1 MNERFLVLKAKNGN
15 QEALEELIKLNY
27 QSIYKYFVR
36 TCGNSATA
44 LDLTQDTFI
53 KLVQALPNYQPYKD
67 FCAYL
72 YTIAYH
78 VGIDYL
84 KKKKEILLENEYP
97 FEMQAAPTHEKD
109 ENYYRMRKVLYK
121 IPEKQRECLILHY
134 YQGLN
139 YRQISTI
146 LSIPISTAKTR
157 VRIGLQR
164 CRDLWEETK

>member
-1 MNERFLVLKAKNGN
+1 MNERFLILKAKSGN
-15 QEALEELIKLNY
+15 QDALEELIKLYY
-27 QSIYKYFVR
+27 QPIYKYFVR

-44 LDLTQDTFI
+44 LDLTQDTFM
-53 KLVQALPNYQPYKD
+53 KLVQGLPKYQPYKD

-72 YTIAYH
+72 YTIAHH

-97 FEMQAAPTHEKD
+97 FEIQQAPKDEKD
-109 ENYYRMRKVLYK
+109 ENYYRMRAVLYK
-121 IPEKQRECLILHY
+121 ISEKQRECLILYY

-139 YRQISTI
+139 YRQISSI
-146 LSIPISTAKTR
+146 LSIPVSTAKTR
-157 VRIGLQR
+157 VRSGLQR

>member
-1 MNERFLVLKAKNGN
+1 MNERFLILKAKSGN
-15 QEALEELIKLNY
+15 QDALEELIKLYY
-27 QSIYKYFVR
+27 QPIYKYFVR

-44 LDLTQDTFI
+44 LDLTQDTFM
-53 KLVQALPNYQPYKD
+53 KLVQGLTKYQPYKD

-72 YTIAYH
+72 YTIAHH

-97 FEMQAAPTHEKD
+97 FEIQQAPKDEKD
-109 ENYYRMRKVLYK
+109 ENYYRMRAVLYK
-121 IPEKQRECLILHY
+121 ISEKQRECLILYY

-139 YRQISTI
+139 YRQISSI
-146 LSIPISTAKTR
+146 LSIPVSTAKTR
-157 VRIGLQR
+157 VRSGLQR

>member
-1 MNERFLVLKAKNGN
+1 MNERILILKAKSGN
-15 QEALEELIKLNY
+15 QEALEELIKLYY
-27 QSIYKYFVR
+27 QPIYKYFVR

-44 LDLTQDTFI
+44 LDLTQDTFM
-53 KLVQALPNYQPYKD
+53 KLVQGLPKYQPYKD

-72 YTIAYH
+72 YTIAHH

-97 FEMQAAPTHEKD
+97 FEIQQAPKDEKD
-109 ENYYRMRKVLYK
+109 ENYYRMRAVLYK
-121 IPEKQRECLILHY
+121 ISEKQRECLILYY

-139 YRQISTI
+139 YRQISSI
-146 LSIPISTAKTR
+146 LSIPVSTAKTR
-157 VRIGLQR
+157 VRSGLQR

>member
-1 MNERFLVLKAKNGN
+1 MNERILILKAKSGN
-15 QEALEELIKLNY
+15 QDALEELIKLYY
-27 QSIYKYFVR
+27 QPIYKYFVR

-44 LDLTQDTFI
+44 LDLTQDTFM
-53 KLVQALPNYQPYKD
+53 KLVQGLPKYQPYKD

-72 YTIAYH
+72 YTIAHH

-97 FEMQAAPTHEKD
+97 FEIQQAPKDEKD
-109 ENYYRMRKVLYK
+109 ENYYRMRAVLYK
-121 IPEKQRECLILHY
+121 ISEKQRECLILYY

-139 YRQISTI
+139 YRQISSI
-146 LSIPISTAKTR
+146 LSIPVSTAKTR
-157 VRIGLQR
+157 VRSGLQR